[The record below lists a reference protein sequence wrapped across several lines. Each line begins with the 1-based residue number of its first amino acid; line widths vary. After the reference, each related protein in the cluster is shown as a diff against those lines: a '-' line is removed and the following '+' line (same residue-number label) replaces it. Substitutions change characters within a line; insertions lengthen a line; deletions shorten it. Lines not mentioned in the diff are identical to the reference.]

1 MSKTCVLLINLGT
14 PDSPSVKDVRK
25 YLFEFLNDP
34 RVIDINPIGRFFLVN
49 FIIVPFRAPKS
60 AKIYKELWTKGSLP
74 AEASLYSK
82 SVISKKSSTEKSLDY
97 VTEKISPFGRNDT
110 EESHA
115 ARSTRRQGSP
125 IMIHSESVKVKLQK
139 ELGND
144 FEVEIA
150 MRYQNPGLDEVCA
163 RMEKRGYKK
172 IIILPLFPHYASAS
186 TGSAIEKA
194 MKLIGKWWVIP
205 EIKIITQ
212 FYDDENYLNCVI
224 EQSKKYNL
232 NDYDHILFS
241 YHGLPVRQVDKVY
254 SDGKPCTDHKC
265 EDEINEDNKY
275 CYKAT
280 CYATTR
286 MLAEKLNL
294 SKDKYTVCFQ
304 SRLDKDWLE
313 PFSDKVVEEWA
324 KKGAKKLLVF
334 SPAFVADCLETTVE
348 IGIEYQNIFKQY
360 GGEKIQ
366 LVESLNDHPMWIDAL
381 KKMVIKNL

>member
-1 MSKTCVLLINLGT
+1 MAKTCVLLINLGT

-60 AKIYKELWTKGSLP
+60 TKIYKELWTK
-74 AEASLYSK
+74 
-82 SVISKKSSTEKSLDY
+82 D
-97 VTEKISPFGRNDT
+97 
-110 EESHA
+110 
-115 ARSTRRQGSP
+115 GSP
-125 IMIHSESVKVKLQK
+125 IMIYGESVKEKLQK

-144 FEVEIA
+144 FEVELA
-150 MRYQNPGLDEVCA
+150 MRYKNPSLDEVCA
-163 RMEKRGYKK
+163 RMEKRGYEK
-172 IIILPLFPHYASAS
+172 IIILPLFPQYASAS

-194 MKLIGKWWVIP
+194 MKLISKWWVIP
-205 EIKIITQ
+205 EIKIISQ

-232 NDYDHILFS
+232 SDYDHILFS
-241 YHGLPVRQVDKVY
+241 YHGLPERQVDKVY
-254 SDGKPCTDHKC
+254 SDGKPCKDHKC
-265 EDEINEDNKY
+265 EEEINEDNKY

-294 SKDKYTVCFQ
+294 SNERYTVCFQ

-348 IGIEYQNIFKQY
+348 IGIEYQKIFKDN
-360 GGEKIQ
+360 GGENVQ
-366 LVESLNDHPMWIDAL
+366 LVESLNDHPMWIETL
-381 KKMVIKNL
+381 KKMVLKNS

>member
-1 MSKTCVLLINLGT
+1 MKTCVLLINLGT

-60 AKIYKELWTKGSLP
+60 AKIYKELWT
-74 AEASLYSK
+74 
-82 SVISKKSSTEKSLDY
+82 D
-97 VTEKISPFGRNDT
+97 D
-110 EESHA
+110 
-115 ARSTRRQGSP
+115 GSP
-125 IMIHSESVKVKLQK
+125 IMIYGESVKEKLQK

-144 FEVEIA
+144 FEVELA
-150 MRYQNPGLDEVCA
+150 MRYKNPSLNEVCA
-163 RMEKRGYKK
+163 RMEKKGYEK
-172 IIILPLFPHYASAS
+172 IIILPLFPQYASAS

-194 MKLIGKWWVIP
+194 MKLISKWWVIP
-205 EIKIITQ
+205 EIKIISQ

-254 SDGKPCTDHKC
+254 SDGKPCDDHKC

-286 MLAEKLNL
+286 MLAKKLNL
-294 SKDKYTVCFQ
+294 PKERYTVCFQ

-348 IGIEYQNIFKQY
+348 IGIEYQKIFKDN
-360 GGEKIQ
+360 GGEKVQ
-366 LVESLNDHPMWIDAL
+366 LVESLNDHPMWINTL
-381 KKMVIKNL
+381 KEMILKEA